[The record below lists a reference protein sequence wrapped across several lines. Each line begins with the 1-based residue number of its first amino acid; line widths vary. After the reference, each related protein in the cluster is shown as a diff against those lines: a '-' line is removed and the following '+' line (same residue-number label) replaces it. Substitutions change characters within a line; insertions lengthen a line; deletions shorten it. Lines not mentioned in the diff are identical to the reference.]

1 MRGKKT
7 PKTASQKENKIACVG
22 EWFEYYVCLPFHQG
36 RLNISV
42 SSVEVGRVVKDG
54 KSKYP
59 AVGRAQGKEA
69 TKKSG
74 AERRGEGLE
83 GWRVGGLVGREQKKK
98 KECTGRG
105 KKKQA
110 NGPDK
115 KNKVRFD
122 TTRGG
127 KKKDKEK
134 PCFSVCTWFFCVFFF
149 LESDDETFTVMGQR
163 KTNTSVFVF
172 VSEAHTYHTHNTCLY
187 YYYAKTR
194 FIVFY
199 CKHVLGKASRDA
211 QEVGNSERTRALQIP
226 SRPKKATWK
235 IFCSIQKRDHM
246 T

>member
-1 MRGKKT
+1 MRGKNP
-7 PKTASQKENKIACVG
+7 PKIASQKENKIACVG

-59 AVGRAQGKEA
+59 AVGRPQGKEA
-69 TKKSG
+69 TKKCG

-83 GWRVGGLVGREQKKK
+83 GWRVGGERAKEKKRVHG
-98 KECTGRG
+98 EG
-105 KKKQA
+105 KKKASKWTGQ
-110 NGPDK
+110 

-134 PCFSVCTWFFCVFFF
+134 PCFSVCTWFFLCVFF